1 MLLKYTHFPIVG
13 IIMFYESMQER
24 LNLLTR
30 KDSVFFPTG
39 LAPRGFMRE
48 SYALSSRADGRG
60 SSQQFFDLR
69 DDDAISSPSRAHEVG
84 KERARAEE
92 GDNIS
97 LQRKMDELNEKIE
110 RLTALVTAQ
119 QYCNS
124 SETQEDTR

>member
-1 MLLKYTHFPIVG
+1 
-13 IIMFYESMQER
+13 MFYESMQER

-39 LAPRGFMRE
+39 LAQRGFMRQ
-48 SYALSSRADGRG
+48 SYPMSTRADGRE

-69 DDDAISSPSRAHEVG
+69 DDDAISSPVRAHEVG

-92 GDNIS
+92 GDNLS

-119 QYCNS
+119 QYNP